1 MIREVTP
8 ACRKDAV
15 GKQCCYGRQH
25 DAGMKTLL
33 LLRHAKSSWADSN
46 LRDFDRPLNERGLK
60 AAMLM
65 GKFIRKRKIEPGLII
80 SSPAKRARETA
91 SLVKE
96 SGKLIAELRF
106 DERIY
111 EADTET
117 LLKVVSQIDE
127 NVDTV
132 MLVGH
137 NPGMQQLL
145 QALTGEAEEVP
156 TATLMQISLK
166 LDKWSAVQ
174 ERSGS
179 LEWLVR
185 PKELAKG

>member
-1 MIREVTP
+1 M
-8 ACRKDAV
+8 
-15 GKQCCYGRQH
+15 
-25 DAGMKTLL
+25 
-33 LLRHAKSSWADSN
+33 
-46 LRDFDRPLNERGLK
+46 RDFDRPLNERGLK
-60 AAMLM
+60 AATLM
-65 GKFIRKRKIEPGLII
+65 GKFLRKRKVEPGLII

-96 SGKLIAELRF
+96 SGKLAAELRF

-127 NVDTV
+127 SVDTV
-132 MLVGH
+132 IVVGH

-145 QALTGEAEEVP
+145 QVLTGEAEEVP

-166 LDKWSAVQ
+166 LDKWSAAQ
-174 ERSGS
+174 EKCGS
-179 LEWLVR
+179 LEWLVK
-185 PKELAKG
+185 PKELAKR